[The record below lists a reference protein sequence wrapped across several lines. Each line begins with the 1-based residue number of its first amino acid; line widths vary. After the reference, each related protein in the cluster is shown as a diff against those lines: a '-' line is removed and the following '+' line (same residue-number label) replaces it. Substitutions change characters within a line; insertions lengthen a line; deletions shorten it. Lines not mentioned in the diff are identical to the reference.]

1 MAISLGIS
9 KKCYFQSGLLVVFS
23 MALFFVSPTFAGVL
37 KIQTQTTVE
46 VGGQR
51 SEDRGR
57 PTVVRHPSSVIRI
70 TVALANEGTA
80 TAHNLQVHLKLL
92 GETLDSKITPQL
104 DPGGSSTFV
113 FEKNTEGVKT
123 GRYPLTVFV
132 DFHDSNQYPFS
143 ALSGMTFSVG
153 PNVNP
158 DLAVLGKNIT
168 MDKKETLSLNIKNIG
183 AHEKRIL
190 ATLILP
196 RELSTPTPEIN
207 FRMGP
212 RSQKDLNFEIR
223 NFSALPG
230 ADYPVF
236 CYFEY
241 DLEDVHHTA
250 VSTAIIKIVEPENLF
265 RRYRWLW
272 MVGAAVL
279 IMAFLGLA
287 ISNRIRQKSRKT
299 FGISNP

>member
-1 MAISLGIS
+1 M
-9 KKCYFQSGLLVVFS
+9 KEKCSFPWVLLVVFPI
-23 MALFFVSPTFAGVL
+23 ALFFASPSFAGVL
-37 KIQTQTTVE
+37 KIQTQTTIETAESQVK
-46 VGGQR
+46 V
-51 SEDRGR
+51 
-57 PTVVRHPSSVIRI
+57 TVS
-70 TVALANEGTA
+70 LANEGTA
-80 TAHNLQVHLKLL
+80 TAYNLQVHLKFVGAKNPVLNWAPL
-92 GETLDSKITPQL
+92 HSKVIPQL
-104 DPGGSSTFV
+104 YPGGSSTFA
-113 FEKNTEGVKT
+113 FEKDTEGVKM
-123 GRYPLTVFV
+123 GRYPLTVLV

-168 MDKKETLSLNIKNIG
+168 MDKKQALSLNIKNIG
-183 AHEKRIL
+183 ANEKHIL

-207 FRMGP
+207 FQMGP

-241 DLEDVHHTA
+241 DLENIHHTA
-250 VSTAIIKIVEPENLF
+250 VCTAIIKIIEPENLF

-272 MVGAAVL
+272 MVVAAVL
-279 IMAFLGLA
+279 IIAFLSIA
-287 ISNRIRQKSRKT
+287 IKNRRKSS
-299 FGISNP
+299 G

>member
-1 MAISLGIS
+1 
-9 KKCYFQSGLLVVFS
+9 
-23 MALFFVSPTFAGVL
+23 MALFFASPSFDGIL

-46 VGGQR
+46 TTESQIKI
-51 SEDRGR
+51 
-57 PTVVRHPSSVIRI
+57 TVV
-70 TVALANEGTA
+70 LANEGTA

-113 FEKNTEGVKT
+113 FEKKTEGAKT

-168 MDKKETLSLNIKNIG
+168 MDKKQALSLNIKNIG
-183 AHEKRIL
+183 ATQKHIL

-207 FRMGP
+207 FQIGP
-212 RSQKDLNFEIR
+212 RSRKDLNFEIR

-241 DLEDVHHTA
+241 DLENIHHTA
-250 VSTAIIKIVEPENLF
+250 VCTAVIKIIEKENPF
-265 RRYRWLW
+265 RQYRRLW
-272 MVGAAVL
+272 MGLAGVL
-279 IMAFLGLA
+279 ILA
-287 ISNRIRQKSRKT
+287 LLTLIIRSRMKT
-299 FGISNP
+299 KG

>member
-1 MAISLGIS
+1 M
-9 KKCYFQSGLLVVFS
+9 KEKCCFQSVLLVTFS
-23 MALFFVSPTFAGVL
+23 IALLFAAPSFAGVL

-46 VGGQR
+46 TTENQLKV
-51 SEDRGR
+51 
-57 PTVVRHPSSVIRI
+57 

-80 TAHNLQVHLKLL
+80 TAHNLQVHLKIM
-92 GETLDSKITPQL
+92 GEILDSKVIPQI
-104 DPGGSSTFV
+104 DPGGTTTFV
-113 FEKNTEGVKT
+113 FEKNSEGGKT

-168 MDKKETLSLNIKNIG
+168 MDKKGKLSLDIKNIG
-183 AHEKRIL
+183 ARQKRIL

-212 RSQKDLNFEIR
+212 RSQKNLNFEIR

-241 DLEDVHHTA
+241 DLENIHHTS
-250 VSTAIIKIVEPENLF
+250 VCTAAIKIVESKNLF
-265 RRYRWLW
+265 RQYRCLW
-272 MVGAAVL
+272 IGFAGVL
-279 IMAFLGLA
+279 ILA
-287 ISNRIRQKSRKT
+287 LLTLIIKSRMKT
-299 FGISNP
+299 KG

>member
-1 MAISLGIS
+1 MSPYGGFFDMRE
-9 KKCYFQSGLLVVFS
+9 KCCFQWVLPATFF
-23 MALFFVSPTFAGVL
+23 MALFFAAPSFAGVL

-46 VGGQR
+46 TTESQLKV
-51 SEDRGR
+51 
-57 PTVVRHPSSVIRI
+57 TVV
-70 TVALANEGTA
+70 LANEGTA
-80 TAHNLQVHLKLL
+80 TAHNLQVHLKFVGAKNFSPLH
-92 GETLDSKITPQL
+92 SKVSPQL
-104 DPGGSSTFV
+104 DPGGSGTFV
-113 FEKNTEGVKT
+113 FEKNTGGTKT

-168 MDKKETLSLNIKNIG
+168 MDKKGKLALDIKNIG
-183 AHEKRIL
+183 AKQKRIL

-207 FRMGP
+207 FQMGP

-241 DLEDVHHTA
+241 DLENIHHTA
-250 VSTAIIKIVEPENLF
+250 VCTAIIKIIEPENMF
-265 RRYRWLW
+265 RQYRWLW
-272 MVGAAVL
+272 IGLAGIL
-279 IMAFLGLA
+279 IMALLSL
-287 ISNRIRQKSRKT
+287 IIKSRMKT
-299 FGISNP
+299 KG

>member
-1 MAISLGIS
+1 MNE
-9 KKCYFQSGLLVVFS
+9 KCCFQWGLLMVFS
-23 MALFFVSPTFAGVL
+23 MGLFFASPSFAGVL

-46 VGGQR
+46 TTENQVKI
-51 SEDRGR
+51 
-57 PTVVRHPSSVIRI
+57 TVV
-70 TVALANEGTA
+70 LANEGTA

-92 GETLDSKITPQL
+92 GETLDSKVSPEL
-104 DPGGSSTFV
+104 HPGGSSTFV
-113 FEKNTEGVKT
+113 FEESSEGVKT

-132 DFHDSNQYPFS
+132 DFHDPNQYPFS

-158 DLAVLGKNIT
+158 DLAVLGKNIS
-168 MDKKETLSLNIKNIG
+168 MDKKEALSLNIKNIS
-183 AHEKRIL
+183 AHKKHVL

-196 RELSTPTPEIN
+196 RELSTSTPEIN

-212 RSQKDLNFEIR
+212 RSRKDLNFEIR

-241 DLEDVHHTA
+241 DLEDIHHTA
-250 VSTAIIKIVEPENLF
+250 VCTAIIKIIEPENLF

-272 MVGAAVL
+272 VVVTAVL
-279 IMAFLGLA
+279 IIAFLGLA
-287 ISNRIRQKSRKT
+287 IKNRRKP
-299 FGISNP
+299 SE